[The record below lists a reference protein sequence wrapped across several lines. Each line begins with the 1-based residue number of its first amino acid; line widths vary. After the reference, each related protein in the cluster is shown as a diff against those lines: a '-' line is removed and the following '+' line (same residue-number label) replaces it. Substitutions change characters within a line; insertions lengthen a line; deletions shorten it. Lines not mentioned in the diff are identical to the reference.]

1 MCMKY
6 WYIVN
11 VIWKCIFY
19 ILLWLWGNQITLVTY
34 KLINQLFLFVC
45 VKCSCVCI
53 HMCRCVQKL
62 KEDAGCLSPLCTC
75 RGQRCTFC
83 DALYCVL
90 PYSLETGCLSE
101 TWTLDFSARLVAN
114 KPQWSH
120 PHLSHSAEAEGV
132 HGHAWLFTWMLGT

>member
-1 MCMKY
+1 MKY

-62 KEDAGCLSPLCTC
+62 KEDAGCLPPLCTEV
-75 RGQRCTFC
+75 RGAHFVMPSIAFC
-83 DALYCVL
+83 LIPLRQDV
-90 PYSLETGCLSE
+90 SLKPELSI
-101 TWTLDFSARLVAN
+101 S
-114 KPQWSH
+114 Q
-120 PHLSHSAEAEGV
+120 
-132 HGHAWLFTWMLGT
+132 LGW